1 MSKRDEFLGRF
12 DEDDRSM
19 RSAGDLVAVLR
30 DRWLL
35 AVVAFLLVAG
45 GVFLLMLQTRVT
57 YKSHAIMHISDEGYQ
72 GDELAMIAVVEGRT
86 AVDAEMASMTSWRVA
101 ERAADEFKDLHA
113 RAVEI
118 NADRAL
124 ELISRAYDVADPAC
138 ALDVVCLEPEV
149 PTHGRMYRLRF
160 TADGEMV
167 QVLRKHEDEVLSEAS
182 VADATSPTGMLVGDQ
197 RIRLTVQ
204 AGSPAGRDFWL
215 YLRDPEGTAQWLHSG
230 VRVEKVGR
238 RTGLVHLAFDTN
250 DPRWVAR
257 AANAIG
263 KAYLSLRKDRRLER
277 LNERGAWIGEKIQET
292 RKELD
297 DALTARDE
305 YIKDSQAVLLSDKAR
320 AAADN
325 IALLTTQRFEHEQR
339 LFVQRSA
346 LTELKAGGDPLFFL
360 SSEGAAS
367 DPLVQALA
375 DRLSVLRIERRTVG
389 EEFTE
394 ESSRIKA
401 LDAQIAAGEKL
412 LDERNEYLRERV
424 VAMMNRRITALEK
437 RIDRI
442 DGEVEKHAGVLE
454 RLPEQERRLAGYE
467 REVQVHATSL
477 QFLQR
482 KQEETSIAI
491 KSVPANAEM
500 IEPASPASSPA
511 RSLLIRALVAAI
523 VLGLLVG
530 VVVALIRHLRDDA
543 VRDPMD
549 LERATGLKLYA
560 AIPDFRT
567 VRRRDRRG
575 VKGSLV
581 ARDAPHGIL
590 AEAYRTLRAN
600 LRFSEDGERVRSL
613 TVTSALPSEGKT
625 TTTLN
630 LATVM
635 AQGGSSVVVVDADL
649 RRSTVHEHLGG
660 ARTPGL
666 TDVLTGNAELDAVV
680 RSTDVERFDF
690 IPAGAEHATPAALL
704 ESEAF
709 RTLLAT
715 LEERYDYVLFDV
727 PPVLSVLDAAS
738 FFRALDGVLLLNRAG
753 RAPGAVVDGARE
765 QVERLGGRTLGVIL
779 NGYDAK
785 RASRRRYAGGQYGY
799 YGYYGYYGRDSG
811 GKSGGEASS

>member
-1 MSKRDEFLGRF
+1 MSSRDEFLGRF
-12 DEDDRSM
+12 DDGSSSM

-35 AVVAFLLVAG
+35 GLIAFLVVAG
-45 GVFLLMLQTRVT
+45 GVFVLMMQTRVT
-57 YKSHAIMHISDEGYQ
+57 YKSHAIMHISDEGFQ

-86 AVDAEMASMTSWRVA
+86 AVDAEMASMTSRRVA
-101 ERAADEFKDLHA
+101 DRAARDFEELHA

-124 ELISRAYDVADPAC
+124 ELISRAYDIGEPAC
-138 ALDVVCLEPEV
+138 ALDVTCVEPTV
-149 PTHGRMYRLRF
+149 PTRGRMYRLRF
-160 TADGEMV
+160 DKKGQTV
-167 QVLRKHEDEVLSEAS
+167 QVLRKREDEVLFEAS
-182 VADATSPTGMLVGDQ
+182 VVEATSPDGMLLGDQ
-197 RIRLTVQ
+197 RVRITVT
-204 AGSPAGRDFWL
+204 AGDPAGREFFL
-215 YLRDPEGTAQWLHSG
+215 YLRDADGTAQWLQSG
-230 VRVEKVGR
+230 VSVEKSGR
-238 RTGLVHLAFDTN
+238 RTGLVNLYFDAN
-250 DPRWVAR
+250 DPRWAAR
-257 AANAIG
+257 AANALG
-263 KAYLSLRKDRRLER
+263 EAYLRLRQDRRLKR
-277 LNERGAWIGEKIQET
+277 LNDRGAWIGEKIAET
-292 RKELD
+292 RVELD
-297 DALTARDE
+297 DALTARDA
-305 YIKDSQAVLLSDKAR
+305 YIKESQAVLLSDKAR

-325 IALLTTQRFEHEQR
+325 IAVLTTQRFEHEQR

-346 LTELKAGGDPLFFL
+346 LNELKAGGDPLFFL

-367 DPLVQALA
+367 DPSVQALA

-412 LDERNEYLRERV
+412 LAERNEYLRERV
-424 VAMMNRRITALEK
+424 LALMNRRITALEK
-437 RIDRI
+437 RLDRI
-442 DGEVEKHAGVLE
+442 DGEVEKHAGVLQ

-500 IEPASPASSPA
+500 IEPATPASSPA

-575 VKGSLV
+575 VTGSLV

-600 LRFSEDGERVRSL
+600 LRFSEDGDRVRSL

-635 AQGGSSVVVVDADL
+635 AQGGSRVVVVDADL

-660 ARTPGL
+660 ERTPGL
-666 TDVLTGNAELDAVV
+666 TDVLTEKAELDAVLK
-680 RSTDVERFDF
+680 STDVERFDF

-709 RTLLAT
+709 QTLLAT

-738 FFRALDGVLLLNRAG
+738 FFRALDGVLLLSRAG
-753 RAPGAVVDGARE
+753 RAPGAVVEGARE

-799 YGYYGYYGRDSG
+799 YGYYGYYGR
-811 GKSGGEASS
+811 SGGEGARGGAAE